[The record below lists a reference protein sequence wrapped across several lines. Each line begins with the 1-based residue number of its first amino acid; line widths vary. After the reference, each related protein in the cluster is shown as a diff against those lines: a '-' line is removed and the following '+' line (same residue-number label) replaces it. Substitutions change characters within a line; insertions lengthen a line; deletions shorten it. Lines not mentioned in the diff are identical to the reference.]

1 MASGLFF
8 AKRHS
13 INENDHSYNKVLDD
27 VYVAINENDQRFDDD
42 YIAINENDQRLALAD
57 ILRMRI
63 LCEDSYANEKPFATT
78 QILTVTITRTSV
90 RL

>member
-27 VYVAINENDQRFDDD
+27 VYV
-42 YIAINENDQRLALAD
+42 AINENDQRLALAD